1 MKKSEKL
8 LLGIFA
14 ALLLLMI
21 GGGGVLFAYRN
32 YAEIKDEV
40 SQLGDQL
47 ENMRSQVASGE
58 KWAARQSWLDDN
70 IPGFASRQEASAKL
84 LEAVQKEAE
93 TASVS
98 LLGREILE
106 TTQALGPDGLPLD
119 EAEQLNAFDRAAVKV
134 TLNGVKE
141 EDFYRWLHAL
151 QKPKSFIGITR
162 LQINP
167 SSKSI
172 NAEVEF
178 TQFYR
183 QQQAP
188 KVTKAN

>member
-1 MKKSEKL
+1 MKQSEKL

-14 ALLLLMI
+14 SLLLILV

-32 YAEIKDEV
+32 YAEIHDEV
-40 SQLGDQL
+40 AQLADQL

-58 KWAARQSWLDDN
+58 KWAARQAWIDENL
-70 IPGFASRQEASAKL
+70 PEFGARQEASTKL
-84 LEAVQKEAE
+84 YEAVQAEAE
-93 TASVS
+93 KAGVS

-106 TTQALGPDGLPLD
+106 PTQALGPDGLPLD
-119 EAEQLNAFDRAAVKV
+119 EEEQVNAFDRAAVKI

-141 EDFYRWLHAL
+141 EEFYQWLNAL
-151 QKPKSFIGITR
+151 QQPKSFIGITR
-162 LQINP
+162 LQITPN
-167 SSKSI
+167 SKSI

-183 QQQAP
+183 LKEQ
-188 KVTKAN
+188 KVTKAP

>member
-1 MKKSEKL
+1 MKQSEKL

-14 ALLLLMI
+14 TLLLILV

-58 KWAARQSWLDDN
+58 KWAARQTWIDENL
-70 IPGFASRQEASAKL
+70 PEFGARQEASTKL
-84 LEAVQKEAE
+84 YEAVQAEAE
-93 TASVS
+93 KAGVS

-106 TTQALGPDGLPLD
+106 PTQALGPDGLPLD
-119 EAEQLNAFDRAAVKV
+119 EEEQLNAFQQAAVKI

-141 EDFYRWLHAL
+141 EEFYQWLHAL
-151 QKPKSFIGITR
+151 QQPKSFIGITR
-162 LQINP
+162 LQITPN
-167 SSKSI
+167 SKSI

-183 QQQAP
+183 LKEQ
-188 KVTKAN
+188 KVTKAP

>member
-1 MKKSEKL
+1 MKQSEKL

-14 ALLLLMI
+14 CLLLILV

-58 KWAARQSWLDDN
+58 KWAARQAWIDENL
-70 IPGFASRQEASAKL
+70 PEFGARQEASTKL
-84 LEAVQKEAE
+84 YEAVQAEAE
-93 TASVS
+93 KAGVS

-106 TTQALGPDGLPLD
+106 PTQALGPDGLPLD
-119 EAEQLNAFDRAAVKV
+119 EEEQLNAFQQAAVKI

-141 EDFYRWLHAL
+141 EEFYQWLHAL
-151 QKPKSFIGITR
+151 QQPKSFIGITR
-162 LQINP
+162 LQITPN
-167 SSKSI
+167 SKSI

-183 QQQAP
+183 LKEQ
-188 KVTKAN
+188 KVTKAP

>member
-1 MKKSEKL
+1 MKQSEKL

-14 ALLLLMI
+14 SLLLILV

-32 YAEIKDEV
+32 YAEIHDEV
-40 SQLGDQL
+40 AQLADQL

-58 KWAARQSWLDDN
+58 KWAARQAWIDENL
-70 IPGFASRQEASAKL
+70 PEFGARQEASTKL
-84 LEAVQKEAE
+84 YEAVQAEAE
-93 TASVS
+93 KAGVS

-106 TTQALGPDGLPLD
+106 PTQALGPDGLPLD
-119 EAEQLNAFDRAAVKV
+119 EEEQLNAFQQAAVKI

-141 EDFYRWLHAL
+141 EEFYQWLHAL
-151 QKPKSFIGITR
+151 QQPKSFIGITR
-162 LQINP
+162 LQITPN
-167 SSKSI
+167 SKSI

-183 QQQAP
+183 LKEQ
-188 KVTKAN
+188 KVTKAP

>member
-1 MKKSEKL
+1 MKQSEKL

-14 ALLLLMI
+14 SLLLILV

-32 YAEIKDEV
+32 YAEIHDEV
-40 SQLGDQL
+40 SQLADQL

-58 KWAARQSWLDDN
+58 KWAARQAWIDENL
-70 IPGFASRQEASAKL
+70 PEFGARQEASTKL
-84 LEAVQKEAE
+84 YEAVQAEAE
-93 TASVS
+93 KAGVS

-106 TTQALGPDGLPLD
+106 PTQALGPDGLPLD
-119 EAEQLNAFDRAAVKV
+119 EEEQVNAFDRAAVKI

-141 EDFYRWLHAL
+141 EEFYQWLHAL
-151 QKPKSFIGITR
+151 QQPKSFIGITR
-162 LQINP
+162 LQITPN
-167 SSKSI
+167 SKSI

-183 QQQAP
+183 LKEQ
-188 KVTKAN
+188 KVTKAP

>member
-1 MKKSEKL
+1 MKQSEKL

-14 ALLLLMI
+14 TLLLILV

-32 YAEIKDEV
+32 YAEIHDEV

-58 KWAARQSWLDDN
+58 KWAARQTWIDENL
-70 IPGFASRQEASAKL
+70 PEFGARQEASTKL
-84 LEAVQKEAE
+84 YEAVQAEAE
-93 TASVS
+93 KAGVS

-106 TTQALGPDGLPLD
+106 PTQALGPDGLPLD
-119 EAEQLNAFDRAAVKV
+119 EEEQLNAFQQAAVKI

-141 EDFYRWLHAL
+141 EEFYQWLHAL
-151 QKPKSFIGITR
+151 QQPKSFIGITR
-162 LQINP
+162 LQITPN
-167 SSKSI
+167 SKSI

-183 QQQAP
+183 LKEQ
-188 KVTKAN
+188 KVTKAP

>member
-1 MKKSEKL
+1 MKQSEKL

-14 ALLLLMI
+14 TLLLILV

-58 KWAARQSWLDDN
+58 KWAARQAWIDENL
-70 IPGFASRQEASAKL
+70 PEFGARQEASTKL
-84 LEAVQKEAE
+84 YEAVQAEAE
-93 TASVS
+93 KAGVS

-106 TTQALGPDGLPLD
+106 PTQALGPDGLPLD
-119 EAEQLNAFDRAAVKV
+119 EEEQLNAFDRAAVKI

-141 EDFYRWLHAL
+141 EEFYQWLHAL
-151 QKPKSFIGITR
+151 QQPGSFIGITR
-162 LQINP
+162 LQITPN
-167 SSKSI
+167 SKSI

-183 QQQAP
+183 LKEQ
-188 KVTKAN
+188 KVTKAP

>member
-1 MKKSEKL
+1 MKQSEKL

-14 ALLLLMI
+14 TLLLIMV

-58 KWAARQSWLDDN
+58 KWAARQSWIDENL
-70 IPGFASRQEASAKL
+70 PEFGARQEASTKL
-84 LEAVQKEAE
+84 YEAVQAEAE
-93 TASVS
+93 KAGVS

-106 TTQALGPDGLPLD
+106 PTQALGPDGLPLD
-119 EAEQLNAFDRAAVKV
+119 EEEQLNAFDRAAVKI

-141 EDFYRWLHAL
+141 EEFYQWLHAL
-151 QKPKSFIGITR
+151 QQPKSFIGITR
-162 LQINP
+162 LQITPN
-167 SSKSI
+167 SKSI

-183 QQQAP
+183 LKEQ

>member
-1 MKKSEKL
+1 MKQSEKL

-14 ALLLLMI
+14 SLLLILV

-32 YAEIKDEV
+32 YAEIHDEV
-40 SQLGDQL
+40 AQLADQL

-58 KWAARQSWLDDN
+58 KWAARQAWIDENL
-70 IPGFASRQEASAKL
+70 PEFGARQEASTKL
-84 LEAVQKEAE
+84 YEAVQAEAE
-93 TASVS
+93 KAGVS

-106 TTQALGPDGLPLD
+106 PTQALGPDGLPLD
-119 EAEQLNAFDRAAVKV
+119 EEEQVNAFDRAAVKI

-141 EDFYRWLHAL
+141 EEFYQWLHAL
-151 QKPKSFIGITR
+151 QQPKSFIGITR
-162 LQINP
+162 LQITPN
-167 SSKSI
+167 SKSI

-183 QQQAP
+183 LKEQ
-188 KVTKAN
+188 KVTKAP

>member
-1 MKKSEKL
+1 MKQSEKL

-14 ALLLLMI
+14 SLLLILV

-32 YAEIKDEV
+32 YAEIHDEV
-40 SQLGDQL
+40 AQLADQL

-58 KWAARQSWLDDN
+58 KWAARQAWIDENL
-70 IPGFASRQEASAKL
+70 PEFGARQEASTKL
-84 LEAVQKEAE
+84 YEAVQAEAE
-93 TASVS
+93 KAGVS

-106 TTQALGPDGLPLD
+106 PTQALGPDGLPLD
-119 EAEQLNAFDRAAVKV
+119 EEEQVNAFDRAAVKI

-141 EDFYRWLHAL
+141 EEFYQWLHAL
-151 QKPKSFIGITR
+151 QQPKSFIGITR
-162 LQINP
+162 LLITPN
-167 SSKSI
+167 SKSI

-183 QQQAP
+183 LKEQ
-188 KVTKAN
+188 KVTKAP

>member
-1 MKKSEKL
+1 MKSSEKL

-14 ALLLLMI
+14 SLLLILV

-32 YAEIKDEV
+32 YAEITDEV
-40 SQLGDQL
+40 SQLGHQL
-47 ENMRSQVASGE
+47 ETMRSQVASGE
-58 KWAARQSWLDDN
+58 KWAARQAWIDENL
-70 IPGFASRQEASAKL
+70 PEFGARQEASTKL
-84 LEAVQKEAE
+84 YEAVQAEAE
-93 TASVS
+93 KAGVS

-106 TTQALGPDGLPLD
+106 PTQALGPDGLPLD
-119 EAEQLNAFDRAAVKV
+119 EDEQVNAFDRAAVKI

-141 EDFYRWLHAL
+141 EDFYQWLHAL
-151 QKPKSFIGITR
+151 QQPGSFIGITR
-162 LQINP
+162 LQITPN
-167 SSKSI
+167 SKSI

-183 QQQAP
+183 LKEQ

>member
-1 MKKSEKL
+1 MKQSEKL

-14 ALLLLMI
+14 TLLLILV

-58 KWAARQSWLDDN
+58 KWAARQAWIDENL
-70 IPGFASRQEASAKL
+70 PEFGARQEASTKL
-84 LEAVQKEAE
+84 YEAVQAEAE
-93 TASVS
+93 KAGVS

-106 TTQALGPDGLPLD
+106 PTQALGPDGLPLD
-119 EAEQLNAFDRAAVKV
+119 EEEQLNAFDRAAVKI

-141 EDFYRWLHAL
+141 EEFYQWLHAL
-151 QKPKSFIGITR
+151 QQPKSFIGITR
-162 LQINP
+162 LQITPN
-167 SSKSI
+167 SKSI

-183 QQQAP
+183 LKEQ
-188 KVTKAN
+188 KVTKAP

>member
-1 MKKSEKL
+1 MKQSEKL

-14 ALLLLMI
+14 SLLLILV

-32 YAEIKDEV
+32 YAEIHDEV
-40 SQLGDQL
+40 SQLADQL

-58 KWAARQSWLDDN
+58 KWAARQAWIDKNL
-70 IPGFASRQEASAKL
+70 PEFGARQEASTKL
-84 LEAVQKEAE
+84 YEAVQAEAE
-93 TASVS
+93 KAGVS

-106 TTQALGPDGLPLD
+106 PAQALGPDGLPLD
-119 EAEQLNAFDRAAVKV
+119 EEDQVNAFDRAAVKI

-141 EDFYRWLHAL
+141 EEFYQWLHAL
-151 QKPKSFIGITR
+151 QQPKSFIGITR
-162 LQINP
+162 LQITPN
-167 SSKSI
+167 SKSI

-183 QQQAP
+183 LKEQ
-188 KVTKAN
+188 KVTKAP

>member
-1 MKKSEKL
+1 MKQSEKL

-14 ALLLLMI
+14 TLLLILV
-21 GGGGVLFAYRN
+21 GVGGVLFAYRN

-58 KWAARQSWLDDN
+58 KWAARQAWIDENL
-70 IPGFASRQEASAKL
+70 PEFGARQEASTKL
-84 LEAVQKEAE
+84 YEAVQAEAE
-93 TASVS
+93 KAGVS

-106 TTQALGPDGLPLD
+106 PTQALGPDGLPLD
-119 EAEQLNAFDRAAVKV
+119 EEEQLNAFDRAAVKI

-141 EDFYRWLHAL
+141 EEFYQWLHAL
-151 QKPKSFIGITR
+151 QQPGSFIGITR
-162 LQINP
+162 LQITPN
-167 SSKSI
+167 SKSI

-183 QQQAP
+183 LKEQ
-188 KVTKAN
+188 KVTKAP

>member
-1 MKKSEKL
+1 MKQSEKL

-14 ALLLLMI
+14 TLLLILV
-21 GGGGVLFAYRN
+21 GVGGVLFAYRN

-40 SQLGDQL
+40 SQLGHQL

-58 KWAARQSWLDDN
+58 KWAARQAWIDENL
-70 IPGFASRQEASAKL
+70 PEFGARQEASTKL
-84 LEAVQKEAE
+84 YEAVQAEAE
-93 TASVS
+93 KAGVS

-106 TTQALGPDGLPLD
+106 PTQALGPDGLPLD
-119 EAEQLNAFDRAAVKV
+119 EEEQLNAFDRAAVKI

-141 EDFYRWLHAL
+141 EEFYQWLHAL
-151 QKPKSFIGITR
+151 QQPKSFIGITR
-162 LQINP
+162 LQITPN
-167 SSKSI
+167 SKSI

-183 QQQAP
+183 LKEQ
-188 KVTKAN
+188 KVTKAP